1 MADAVTSTTIQD
13 GDRIAVIQF
22 TNTSD
27 GTGESAVTKVDVS
40 ALATNSANG
49 KACTGVKLGKIV
61 YSTFGMSVKLLW
73 DATTDTICWDL
84 NADYTTDED
93 FTGFLNAD
101 YTTDEDFTGFGG
113 IQNTSGDGKTGDIKL
128 TTTGHSSGDSYV
140 IVLTLIKEYS

>member
-13 GDRIAVIQF
+13 GNRIAVIQL

-40 ALATNSANG
+40 ALATNTANG
-49 KACTGVKLGKIV
+49 QACTGVKLGRIV

-84 NADYTTDED
+84 NS
-93 FTGFLNAD
+93 D

-113 IQNTSGDGKTGDIKL
+113 IQNTSGTGKTGDINL
-128 TTTGHSSGDSYV
+128 TTTGHTSGDSYV
-140 IVLTLIKEYS
+140 IVLTLIKDYN

>member
-13 GDRIAVIQF
+13 GDRIAVIQL

-49 KACTGVKLGKIV
+49 QTCTGVKLAKIV

-73 DATTDTICWDL
+73 HATTNTICWDL
-84 NADYTTDED
+84 NSDYTTDED
-93 FTGFLNAD
+93 FS
-101 YTTDEDFTGFGG
+101 EFGG
-113 IQNTSGDGKTGDIKL
+113 IQNTAAASGKTGDIKL
-128 TTTGHSSGDSYV
+128 TTTGHASGDSYV